1 MSFGVRSLGLILVG
15 LLIAGP
21 SAAKA
26 EVVPSSPDAVFA
38 RAVAWMAQNQLSPTS
53 MDRTNG
59 LLIAERAIPGRG
71 KSRQWATCPRRFNY
85 VEHTSHIKL
94 TVVVSPVEGGSD
106 VTIAGVFESE
116 GPGTNWV
123 INRFQCESNGTL
135 EAELLAALR

>member
-1 MSFGVRSLGLILVG
+1 MSFGIRSIGLIAAS
-15 LLIAGP
+15 LLIGAS
-21 SAAKA
+21 SAQA
-26 EVVPSSPDAVFA
+26 EEVPATPDVVFA

-59 LLIAERAIPGRG
+59 LLIAEKAIPGRG

-94 TVVVSPVEGGSD
+94 TVVVTPAEGGSD
-106 VTIAGVFESE
+106 VTVLGIFESE